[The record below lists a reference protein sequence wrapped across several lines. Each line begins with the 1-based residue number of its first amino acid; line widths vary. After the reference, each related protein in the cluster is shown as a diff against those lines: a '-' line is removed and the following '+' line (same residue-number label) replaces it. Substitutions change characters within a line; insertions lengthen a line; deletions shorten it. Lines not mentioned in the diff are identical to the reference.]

1 MVQLTFSGLTCG
13 IGSSVILNGLSGRFG
28 KGAFALFGDNG
39 AGKTTLLHV
48 LSGIRA
54 PQTGKISLNGV
65 DLREDPIRA
74 KRQMVFMPDRP
85 LVYPGMRGIDLL
97 DLLSDVR
104 GEFTQSSLAPMIE
117 RFRVGM
123 HLYKPFE
130 DMSLGT
136 QKKILLIGTLA
147 SPAPILLMDEPT
159 NAMDPETRSGLE
171 HMLRSQAKQRLVLFS
186 THDRLFADAVDA
198 EHWRLSPTG
207 LHRSNEQE
215 ATPMP

>member
-13 IGSSVILNGLSGRFG
+13 IGSNTILTGLSGRFG

-54 PQTGKISLNGV
+54 PQAGQISLNGV
-65 DLREDPIRA
+65 DLLEDPLRA

-104 GEFTQSSLAPMIE
+104 GEFTRSSLEPMIE
-117 RFRVGM
+117 RFQVGM
-123 HLYKPFE
+123 HLHKPFE

-147 SPAPILLMDEPT
+147 STAPILLMDEPT
-159 NAMDPETRSGLE
+159 NAMDPQTRADLE

-186 THDRLFADAVDA
+186 THDRAFADAVEA
-198 EHWRLSPTG
+198 EHWRLSPAG
-207 LHRSNEQE
+207 LQPSDEQK
-215 ATPMP
+215 AARMP